1 MISREEALQ
10 ILEEVGTPPEVIE
23 HSIFVSDKAVE
34 FAKKMSVPVDLQLV
48 EIGGL
53 LHDIGRS
60 QSYGIDH
67 GVKGG
72 ILLRDRGMGQLAEI
86 AEKHVGVGISKD
98 CAARLG
104 LPKKNYIPETLEEKV
119 ICFIDFLTDDVHLV
133 SFAEALRKLKED
145 IGQDSPAI
153 QRAEELNHELAALTC

>member
-48 EIGGL
+48 EVGAL

-67 GVKGG
+67 GIKGG
-72 ILLRDRGMGQLAEI
+72 ILLRERGLNELAEI
-86 AEKHVGVGISKD
+86 AEKHIGVGISKD

-104 LPKKNYIPETLEEKV
+104 LPKKNYIPETIEEKI
-119 ICFIDFLTDDVHLV
+119 ICFIDFLTDDGHLA
-133 SFAEALRKLKED
+133 SFSEALRRLRED
-145 IGQDSPAI
+145 VGADSPSI
-153 QRAEELNHELAALTC
+153 QRAEELNQELAALTC